1 MNQSSK
7 MKEKVYDFYPTD
19 FNSDEREVAS
29 ILLQWPKLH
38 IAQVMEK
45 RRKLKIT
52 LGGKRISKIREETY
66 NDSNVHP
73 VPQIN
78 IPDVVKE
85 NLNNPLDIPMIPGV
99 PNNNIPDV
107 VMENVNNPPLD
118 IPTIPGVPNNNIP
131 DVVMENVNN
140 PPLDIPTIPGVPNN
154 NILQCCK
161 PFVKKL
167 SKSDL
172 KVDQNRLF
180 MNKAHVEKYFIPL
193 LRKGEEK
200 IVDGINVIAY
210 DMQGRPFNMKF
221 ILWSEKFYVLNGS
234 GWRNFFEKHSL
245 QANQDH
251 VKVWMFRH
259 SETDNICFA
268 LSIIR
273 E

>member
-19 FNSDEREVAS
+19 FNSDDREVAA
-29 ILLQWPKLH
+29 ILLQMPKLH

-85 NLNNPLDIPMIPGV
+85 NLNN
-99 PNNNIPDV
+99 
-107 VMENVNNPPLD
+107 PLD

>member
-19 FNSDEREVAS
+19 FNSDEHEVAG
-29 ILLQWPKLH
+29 ILLQMPKLH

-66 NDSNVHP
+66 NDSNVHL

-85 NLNNPLDIPMIPGV
+85 NLNN
-99 PNNNIPDV
+99 
-107 VMENVNNPPLD
+107 PLD

-259 SETDNICFA
+259 SETDNICLA
-268 LSIIR
+268 LSVIR

>member
-52 LGGKRISKIREETY
+52 LGGKPISKIGEKTY
-66 NDSNVHP
+66 NDGNVHP
-73 VPQIN
+73 GPQIN
-78 IPDVVKE
+78 IPGIVTE
-85 NLNNPLDIPMIPGV
+85 NVNNPLDVPRILGV

-107 VMENVNNPPLD
+107 AMENV
-118 IPTIPGVPNNNIP
+118 IY
-131 DVVMENVNN
+131 VNN

-161 PFVKKL
+161 PFEKKL

-180 MNKAHVEKYFIPL
+180 MDKGHVEKYFIPL
-193 LRKGEEK
+193 LRKREEK
-200 IVDGINVIAY
+200 IEDGINVIAY
-210 DMQGRPFNMKF
+210 DMQGRTFNMKF
-221 ILWSEKFYVLNGS
+221 KLWTKKYYVLNGS
-234 GWRNFFEKHSL
+234 GWKNFFEEHSL

-251 VKVWMFRH
+251 VKVWMFCH

-268 LSIIR
+268 LSVRR

>member
-78 IPDVVKE
+78 IPNVVKE
-85 NLNNPLDIPMIPGV
+85 NLNNPLDIA
-99 PNNNIPDV
+99 
-107 VMENVNNPPLD
+107 
-118 IPTIPGVPNNNIP
+118 TSPGVPNNNIP

>member
-1 MNQSSK
+1 
-7 MKEKVYDFYPTD
+7 
-19 FNSDEREVAS
+19 
-29 ILLQWPKLH
+29 
-38 IAQVMEK
+38 MEK

-85 NLNNPLDIPMIPGV
+85 NLNN
-99 PNNNIPDV
+99 
-107 VMENVNNPPLD
+107 PLD

>member
-85 NLNNPLDIPMIPGV
+85 NLNN
-99 PNNNIPDV
+99 
-107 VMENVNNPPLD
+107 PLD